1 MGTSDLR
8 RALLARDDLR
18 KPRAFLTYEKFLTQR
33 TKRTMKSATT
43 LSAASLFQPSI
54 IIYKSPRRRRVPQH
68 QTSSSLQLM
77 NFMTH
82 WGTKPRCKT
91 IERTS
96 SMRLGAEK
104 MRCLGKYSL
113 LGMPQSNWWQEMI
126 RLSNGCLVQLALLGS
141 GARHGTPMGQQEIIL
156 FQKYFRDMT
165 QYSMV

>member
-82 WGTKPRCKT
+82 WGTKPRAAKPSKGRHLWGSGLRKWDAWENIPYWVCHKVT
-91 IERTS
+91 GDRKWS
-96 SMRLGAEK
+96 GSAMAAW
-104 MRCLGKYSL
+104 YSWPYWGQA
-113 LGMPQSNWWQEMI
+113 LGMAHPWDS
-126 RLSNGCLVQLALLGS
+126 R
-141 GARHGTPMGQQEIIL
+141 R
-156 FQKYFRDMT
+156 
-165 QYSMV
+165 